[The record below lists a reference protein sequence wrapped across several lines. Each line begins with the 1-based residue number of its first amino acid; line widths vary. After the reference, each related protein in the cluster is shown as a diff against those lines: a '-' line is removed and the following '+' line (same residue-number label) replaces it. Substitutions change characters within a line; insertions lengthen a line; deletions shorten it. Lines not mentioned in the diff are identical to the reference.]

1 MLEFLKKIRK
11 NKEKYIIH
19 KDRNDRVYA

>member
-11 NKEKYIIH
+11 NEEKYIIH